1 MNNGNAQK
9 KYIPKT
15 LCQTTH
21 KNIYFH
27 IFDNFHCTRIMVN
40 VLPERMWIA
49 ANWVAI
55 IICKLLAKYM
65 GAMITITLV
74 WEMIIHCGTFL
85 LTSFIYLIKSSTQ
98 PAKITTLS
106 REKLIRAPISK
117 NYFAE
122 INVTDC
128 LILKLLLLFQISNNH
143 NINLELRMELTFLS
157 NVVNRN

>member
-1 MNNGNAQK
+1 MEMHKKVHTKNSLSDYPQK
-9 KYIPKT
+9 
-15 LCQTTH
+15 
-21 KNIYFH
+21 IYFH

-106 REKLIRAPISK
+106 REKLIVTRTPISK

-128 LILKLLLLFQISNNH
+128 LILKLLFQISNNH